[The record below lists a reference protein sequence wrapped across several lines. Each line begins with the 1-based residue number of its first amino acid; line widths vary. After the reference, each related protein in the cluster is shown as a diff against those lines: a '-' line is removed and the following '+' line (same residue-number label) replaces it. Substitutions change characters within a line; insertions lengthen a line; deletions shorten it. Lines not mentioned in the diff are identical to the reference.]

1 MQVKELFMNANTLL
15 TKTADTLHDI
25 HDLLKQ
31 RWSPRAFSSTPI
43 PAHALKKLFEAAR
56 WSPSASNIQP
66 WAFVIATQQEP
77 EAFSRV
83 AGLLNPNNARWA
95 AKSPVLVIAILNKKN
110 PAGAPNDWAA
120 YDLGQAVAHLSV
132 QAEALGLSVHQ
143 MGGFDRTRA
152 QEELG
157 LPTDYEALTA
167 IAIGYQGELADL
179 PEDLQ
184 TRETAARTRKPQS
197 EFVFNGTWNNPLN

>member
-1 MQVKELFMNANTLL
+1 MNTSALL

-31 RWSPRAFSSTPI
+31 RWSPRAFSSSPV
-43 PAHALKKLFEAAR
+43 ALHDLKKLFEAAR

-66 WAFVIATQQEP
+66 WSFVVATQDDA
-77 EAFSRV
+77 EAFSRLI
-83 AGLLNPNNARWA
+83 GLLNPSNARWA
-95 AKSPVLVIAILNKKN
+95 VKSPVLMIAVLNKNN
-110 PAGAPNDWAA
+110 PAGAPNPWAA

-143 MGGFDRTRA
+143 MGGFDRERA
-152 QEELG
+152 HDVLG
-157 LPTDYEALTA
+157 LPADAEALTA

-184 TRETAARTRKPQS
+184 TRETAARSRKPQS
-197 EFVFNGTWNNPLN
+197 EFVFGGEWGNPIN

>member
-1 MQVKELFMNANTLL
+1 MNANTLL
-15 TKTADTLHDI
+15 TKTADTLHEI

-31 RWSPRAFSSTPI
+31 RWSPRAFSSAPV
-43 PAHALKKLFEAAR
+43 PHHALKKLFEAAR

-66 WAFVIATQQEP
+66 WAFVVATQNDP

-95 AKSPVLVIAILNKKN
+95 AKSPVLIIAVLNKNN
-110 PAGAPNDWAA
+110 PAGAHNDWAA

-143 MGGFDRTRA
+143 MGGFDRARA
-152 QEELG
+152 HEALG
-157 LPTDYEALTA
+157 LPETHEALTA

-184 TRETAARTRKPQS
+184 TRETAARSRKPQS
-197 EFVFNGTWNNPLN
+197 EFVFEGTWNEPLN